1 VNRKNRYVP
10 EWLVRCYMRNR
21 KYQGSTLIPLTR
33 EDMILMNEEIFREV
47 EAIEQ
52 ENRGVRGWIRRRL
65 GRT

>member
-1 VNRKNRYVP
+1 MNDKNRYVP

-21 KYQGSTLIPLTR
+21 KYQGSTFIPLTR